1 MKIGKRFKNKCYVIR
16 DEKGIPVK
24 DDNGKDLVIWQ
35 SRSVAI
41 STIVLAKEDY
51 QWFLL
56 ANKRGKDTPDYQ
68 GCWNNVCGYLEGHES
83 AQEGCT
89 REVYEETGVLIRP
102 EAFKL
107 VNIESNPY
115 MCSHGNVTLRF
126 LALLPCK
133 IPIGKVDI
141 NGSRG
146 GETNEVSDIKWIP
159 IEDINKYQ
167 WAFNHKET
175 IYQYLVELLR
185 DNTLEQEYKN
195 DTIKVTYD

>member
-1 MKIGKRFKNKCYVIR
+1 M
-16 DEKGIPVK
+16 E
-24 DDNGKDLVIWQ
+24 
-35 SRSVAI
+35 S
-41 STIVLAKEDY
+41 
-51 QWFLL
+51 
-56 ANKRGKDTPDYQ
+56 
-68 GCWNNVCGYLEGHES
+68 HES

-126 LALLPCK
+126 LALLLCK

-195 DTIKVTYD
+195 DTLKVTYD